1 MQINTGAIING
12 EFADRFGKRGS
23 QFGPNGMPTLYIGTP
38 VS

>member
-1 MQINTGAIING
+1 MQIYSSAIING

-23 QFGPNGMPTLYIGTP
+23 QFSPNGMPTLYIGTP

>member
-23 QFGPNGMPTLYIGTP
+23 QFSPNGMPT
-38 VS
+38 